1 MKITG
6 ISKLPDMADIYVVE
20 FESGHRLKVHINLI
34 ADFSL
39 FTGREMTAVEYEN
52 LERAAEKNLA
62 KIRGLRLTGTRA
74 MSKKEV
80 FRKMLDKGESEET
93 AEETADWLEDIGA
106 INDAD
111 YAAMIV
117 RHYSTKGYGVARI
130 RNEFYRRGIPK
141 DLWDDAFEELPDN
154 TEAIDNLVRS
164 KLQHRDMDRQN
175 IKKLADMLCRR
186 GFSWEEIRETLR
198 RFECELEDID

>member
-1 MKITG
+1 VKITG